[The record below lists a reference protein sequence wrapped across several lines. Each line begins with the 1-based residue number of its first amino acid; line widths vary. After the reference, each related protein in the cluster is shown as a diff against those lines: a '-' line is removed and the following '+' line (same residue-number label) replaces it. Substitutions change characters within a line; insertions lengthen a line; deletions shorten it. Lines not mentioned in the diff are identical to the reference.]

1 MRCAQSESPLGQ
13 QRPSTQERQLWTGSI
28 SGLMSSD
35 LEARVGAGFQAMA
48 SGDWA
53 GARDEFVAV
62 LEVDEVP
69 EALLGLANALQ
80 GTNTPMR
87 SDVDGRPHQFH
98 PPQRPKPQPA
108 ALITSGPP
116 NGVRSP

>member
-1 MRCAQSESPLGQ
+1 
-13 QRPSTQERQLWTGSI
+13 
-28 SGLMSSD
+28 MSSD

-69 EALLGLANALQ
+69 EALLGLANASYWLGDLEKLLESYERVYAADVVGPIPCWQ
-80 GTNTPMR
+80 PRPRNRCLGATRPPPSR
-87 SDVDGRPHQFH
+87 S
-98 PPQRPKPQPA
+98 
-108 ALITSGPP
+108 
-116 NGVRSP
+116 